1 MPMKESHSK
10 TKQEYEDITRLI
22 DIEKE
27 KKMDQLISALVSL
40 EQRENKETNSKE
52 KSSEDRLLK
61 NDDEYIAMI
70 SLLSL
75 RIKAGCELI
84 RSGLSDMLGQ
94 FKEDIEELLS
104 YVQSLEYEWKIS
116 ETVRSDAYDLLRAVC
131 LPEDRLIIDQNYQ
144 WNLLN
149 TTVNGITPEMFFC
162 LLRFRNTCAI
172 LTDFMKLLIYWSF
185 FVFIVEQG

>member
-1 MPMKESHSK
+1 MKESHSK

-22 DIEKE
+22 DTEKE

-131 LPEDRLIIDQNYQ
+131 LPEDRLKI
-144 WNLLN
+144 LLS
-149 TTVNGITPEMFFC
+149 TVLLLRCFFC

>member
-22 DIEKE
+22 DTEKE
-27 KKMDQLISALVSL
+27 KKMDRLISALVSL
-40 EQRENKETNSKE
+40 EQRENKETNLKE

-84 RSGLSDMLGQ
+84 RSGLSNMLGQ

-149 TTVNGITPEMFFC
+149 TTVNGITPEMFF
-162 LLRFRNTCAI
+162 
-172 LTDFMKLLIYWSF
+172 
-185 FVFIVEQG
+185 FVY